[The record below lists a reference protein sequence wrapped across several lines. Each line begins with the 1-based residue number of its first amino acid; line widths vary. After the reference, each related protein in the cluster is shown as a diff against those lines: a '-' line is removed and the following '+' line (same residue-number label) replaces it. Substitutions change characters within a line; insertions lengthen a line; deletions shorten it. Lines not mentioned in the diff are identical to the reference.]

1 MSATGLL
8 NFLHGAT
15 HAIDQR
21 FHICRYFVTAP
32 SNMAVRTHQNKTAAV
47 ALQHFRLAQ
56 RHDLKRHLSLRGR
69 ARERRGIRRF
79 GSKSEQDE
87 TASEEIEG

>member
-15 HAIDQR
+15 HVIDQR
-21 FHICRYFVTAP
+21 LHICRYFVTAP
-32 SNMAVRTHQNKTAAV
+32 SNMAVRTHQNKTAAI

-56 RHDLKRHLSLRGR
+56 RHDLKRYLPFRGCLYK
-69 ARERRGIRRF
+69 RRGIRHF
-79 GSKSEQDE
+79 GSKPEQDE
-87 TASEEIEG
+87 TSSEEIEG